1 MGLNDRYTKH
11 LVVSDSATVNPSQMA
26 ENVILVNSAGQ
37 KVSTKTD
44 AELNSRFA
52 PIGSGADS
60 DLLLPDGEFS
70 PPRFLMAGT
79 HTLTSGELTIMEF
92 TAKRTEAITHL
103 SMYSRGVA
111 AGATPTLV
119 RFGVFTINAD
129 QSVTPLAVIANDTAL
144 FAATYTPY
152 KRALD
157 VTWNK
162 VAGQR
167 YGLGVMCVTGATAPQ
182 VYSGTNWGYAAT
194 VVHQVMALNPAVVR
208 KTNALSAWPTTTFT
222 PASEGQALPCFRMH
236 TS

>member
-1 MGLNDRYTKH
+1 MSWHIDHTIQP
-11 LVVSDSATVNPSQMA
+11 AQT
-26 ENVILVNSAGQ
+26 
-37 KVSTKTD
+37 
-44 AELNSRFA
+44 
-52 PIGSGADS
+52 GADS

-79 HTLTSGELTIMEF
+79 TTLTSGELATIEF

-119 RFGVFTINAD
+119 RFGVFTVNAD
-129 QSVTPLAVIANDTAL
+129 QSLTPLAVTANDTAL

-162 VAGQR
+162 AAGTR
-167 YGLGVMCVTGATAPQ
+167 YALGVLCVTGATAPQ

-194 VVHQVMALNPAVVR
+194 VVHQVISLNPAVAR
-208 KTNALSAWPTTTFT
+208 SATGLSAWPTAPFT
-222 PASEGQALPCFRMH
+222 PTSPGQSLPCFRMH